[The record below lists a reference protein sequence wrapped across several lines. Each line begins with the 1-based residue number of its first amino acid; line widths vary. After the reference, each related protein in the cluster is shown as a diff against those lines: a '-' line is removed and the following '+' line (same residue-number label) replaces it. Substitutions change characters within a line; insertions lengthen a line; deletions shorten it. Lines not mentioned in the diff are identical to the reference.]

1 MVDLSKKEPEE
12 MGTEKQFID
21 YFKVKTKRWFSLFF
35 LLSAALILFLSL
47 FLKYFSTY
55 GAFILFVLMMVVSV
69 ILLLINNS
77 LIYKIYRGKY
87 YEAWKK
93 DKADKG
99 D

>member
-1 MVDLSKKEPEE
+1 MEKEMEE
-12 MGTEKQFID
+12 AGTEKQFID

-47 FLKYFSTY
+47 FLKYYSTY
-55 GAFILFVLMMVVSV
+55 EAFILFVLMMVVSV

-87 YEAWKK
+87 YEAWQK
-93 DKADKG
+93 DRINGG